1 LDLKFAQRLIQDEV
15 NFKSGTPTW
24 EVGADMIWILSAAV
38 LVFMTAVMLG
48 AWAFGLARDNGGWTD
63 VFWTFGTG
71 AALAAVALVPL
82 KSGTA
87 PDPRQWLVAGL
98 VALWAIRLGS
108 YIAGRV
114 GFHAED
120 PRYARFRADWGRDY
134 PRNMLFVSLPQA
146 PATALLGLSV
156 LFAARTP
163 GHDLVLRDVLGVAV
177 LLIAILGEGL
187 ADAQM
192 KAFKSH
198 SRNHGQVAEVG
209 LWGWSRHPNYFFEWL
224 GWLAYPMIGLDLA
237 HPITWLS
244 FAAPLVMFLLLT
256 RVSGIPPLEEA
267 QLRSKGDAYRAYQAR
282 VSAFFPFPPRSR
294 PLTSSEG
301 PA

>member
-1 LDLKFAQRLIQDEV
+1 MV
-15 NFKSGTPTW
+15 WS
-24 EVGADMIWILSAAV
+24 LSAAV

-48 AWAFGLARDNGGWTD
+48 AWAFGLARNNGGWTD
-63 VFWTFGTG
+63 VFWTFGAG
-71 AALAAVALVPL
+71 AALAAASLVPVRP
-82 KSGTA
+82 GAA

-98 VALWAIRLGS
+98 VAVWAIRLGS

-114 GFHAED
+114 GRHAED
-120 PRYARFRADWGRDY
+120 PRYASFRAEWGRDY

-146 PATALLGLSV
+146 PAAALLGLSV
-156 LFAARTP
+156 LIAARTP
-163 GHDLVLRDVLGVAV
+163 GDGLGLRDGLGLAV
-177 LLIAILGEGL
+177 LLIAVLGEGL

-192 KAFKSH
+192 KVFKSKPTNQG
-198 SRNHGQVAEVG
+198 RVADVG

-224 GWLAYPMIGLDLA
+224 GWLAYPVIGLNFG
-237 HPITWLS
+237 HPFTWLTFS
-244 FAAPLVMFLLLT
+244 APLVMFLLLT
-256 RVSGIPPLEEA
+256 RISGIPPLEAA

-282 VSAFFPFPPRSR
+282 VSAFFPLPPRSG